1 MNVSK
6 RLSVSTLPR
15 PVFALHGHVEGHKG
29 CMVFGF
35 GEQMV
40 NRNPRFVVVG
50 QICQRSVQLFPVFVE
65 EGKYF
70 YVGQKMS
77 YAP

>member
-1 MNVSK
+1 MNVPK

-15 PVFALHGHVEGHKG
+15 PVFALHGHKG

-40 NRNPRFVVVG
+40 NRDPAFVIVG
-50 QICQRSVQLFPVFVE
+50 QIRQRPVQLFLIRNFVCFRVFVE
-65 EGKYF
+65 E
-70 YVGQKMS
+70 
-77 YAP
+77 